1 MTVYMGTNKQMGGQM
16 RAMAT
21 NEVNYGDKQGTQQT
35 GRKHTRKHV
44 TNIRPCPCEHGYFQ
58 NPSFFYVVW
67 PFVHT
72 QTQYQITETFL
83 KTPARVKIFRYSGCS
98 VVV

>member
-1 MTVYMGTNKQMGGQM
+1 METNKAHSRQ
-16 RAMAT
+16 AE
-21 NEVNYGDKQGTQQT
+21 NTQET
-35 GRKHTRKHV
+35 CNKYF
-44 TNIRPCPCEHGYFQ
+44 RPCPCEHGYFQ

-83 KTPARVKIFRYSGCS
+83 KTPARVKMFRYSGCS